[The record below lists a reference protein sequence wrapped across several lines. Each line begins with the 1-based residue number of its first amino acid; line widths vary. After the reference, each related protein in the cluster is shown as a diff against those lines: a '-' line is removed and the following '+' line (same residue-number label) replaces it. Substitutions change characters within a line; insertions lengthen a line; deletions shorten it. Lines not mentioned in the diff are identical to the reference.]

1 MRRLAL
7 AIAITSFHA
16 APALAQS
23 QVQHVP
29 SPTPDDSSS
38 SSPVP
43 GGSDP
48 THPPT
53 PNPAEPLR
61 FAKPDSEPPLP
72 VRPASIDRDE
82 LTGHLRLGLAG
93 AFGTLS
99 GSFLESSGIGS
110 KLAGSPFFLGDL
122 GVGISR
128 HLEVLVAGDY
138 SSASHGSSCSSCR
151 ATSWAIG
158 PMLRYQ
164 LVEGTRF
171 SPWLALGAAYRK
183 SSLEGYDVS
192 SVRSIEFLRL
202 QLGGDWFA
210 LSNIAVGPVLGL
222 GVAAS
227 FDASKGDDERVFA
240 LFYGGLR
247 LLFDVPGR

>member
-29 SPTPDDSSS
+29 TPTPDESSS
-38 SSPVP
+38 GSPVP
-43 GGSDP
+43 GASDP
-48 THPPT
+48 THPQT
-53 PNPAEPLR
+53 PNPAGPLR
-61 FAKPDSEPPLP
+61 FADAEPEPPIP
-72 VRPASIDRDE
+72 VRPATFDRDE
-82 LTGHLRLGLAG
+82 LTGHLRLGVAG

-99 GSFLESSGIGS
+99 GNFLESAPIGS
-110 KLAGSPFFLGDL
+110 KLGGSPFVVADL
-122 GVGISR
+122 GIGISR
-128 HLEVLVAGDY
+128 HLELVVSGDY
-138 SSASHGSSCSSCR
+138 SKASHGSSCRSCG
-151 ATSWAIG
+151 ATSWAVG

-171 SPWLALGAAYRK
+171 SPWLALGAAFR
-183 SSLEGYDVS
+183 SNALDGYDVS
-192 SVRSIEFLRL
+192 SARSIEFLRL

-210 LSNIAVGPVLGL
+210 LSNVAVGPLLGL
-222 GVAAS
+222 GIATS
-227 FDASKGDDERVFA
+227 LDAPKGDDERVFA